1 MKIHSPLP
9 EALASEF
16 NKAASILDH
25 FIKGTNKMDQ
35 TLIPAKIV
43 ANCKGVAVLTLL
55 KAGFVWSGRAGA
67 GLVVARLPDGRWSA
81 PCAIG
86 AAGAGFGAQI
96 GAELTDCV
104 FILNTES
111 AVRAFSHG
119 GNLTLGANI
128 SVAAGPV
135 GRQAE
140 GAGTVANLAPIY
152 SYSKTKGLFAGLSL
166 EGLVIIQRKETNAS
180 FYGQKVTPRELLSG
194 QIEPPPGAEVL
205 YRALTFRGFGSQ
217 QATPEASTGSLTRNP
232 STRGSQ
238 PLRRNSA
245 PKRFETSQQSVQ
257 SHLSAGGSSTG
268 EGSAG
273 NSRQNLLGARPP
285 ANPPLPVKSSA
296 VRGFSAATTTEV
308 PPPPSYES
316 SQSQGTSRP
325 PIPAKPSKPS
335 NLTSP
340 STQTPGY
347 SPQNCSFP
355 RPVSQQP
362 AVPVF
367 PQGGGFPKPSELRN
381 ANLQGSNGSVN
392 APPAIPQKLPPRP
405 APRDPVA
412 TALYDFAG
420 EREGDLSFKRG
431 EKITVTK
438 KTDSVNDWWEG
449 KTDAGRVGAFPAN
462 YVSI

>member
-25 FIKGTNKMDQ
+25 FIKGTKKW
-35 TLIPAKIV
+35 TRRKLFSCLIPTKII
-43 ANCKGVAVLTLL
+43 ANCKGVAVLTLI

-119 GNLTLGANI
+119 GNVTFGANL

-152 SYSKTKGLFAGLSL
+152 AYSKTKGLFAGLSL
-166 EGLVIIQRKETNAS
+166 EGLVIITRKETNAT
-180 FYGQKVTPRELLSG
+180 FYGQKVTPKELLSG
-194 QIEPPPGAEVL
+194 VIEPPPGAEVL
-205 YRALTFRGFGSQ
+205 YRSLTFRGFGSNHTSPDSSGTTLPR
-217 QATPEASTGSLTRNP
+217 AGSTNLAP
-232 STRGSQ
+232 SRTTLQ
-238 PLRRNSA
+238 DTLNRRNSA
-245 PKRFETSQQSVQ
+245 PRPTTAG
-257 SHLSAGGSSTG
+257 SHLSVSSQPLSNT
-268 EGSAG
+268 GSAAG
-273 NSRQNLLGARPP
+273 SNANLNPSRPP
-285 ANPPLPVKSSA
+285 ANPPLPPKPFANRSST
-296 VRGFSAATTTEV
+296 VTSSSQN
-308 PPPPSYES
+308 PPPAYES
-316 SQSQGTSRP
+316 S
-325 PIPAKPSKPS
+325 
-335 NLTSP
+335 SP
-340 STQTPGY
+340 
-347 SPQNCSFP
+347 
-355 RPVSQQP
+355 
-362 AVPVF
+362 
-367 PQGGGFPKPSELRN
+367 PKP
-381 ANLQGSNGSVN
+381 V
-392 APPAIPQKLPPRP
+392 PPRP
-405 APRDPVA
+405 APREKETYA
-412 TALYDFAG
+412 TALYDFTG

-431 EKITVTK
+431 EKIVITK

-449 KTDAGRVGAFPAN
+449 KVEGSVKGGAFPAN
-462 YVSI
+462 YVKV